1 MAHYSSRIMRLG
13 ISRLFCAIIALT
25 LLALAMP
32 AHAFKYDSFG
42 DGFWTV
48 INNGNGGNLVVN
60 SADASQ
66 AVATN
71 TAFQQ
76 QFELLYNLQDGTG
89 RLRNHDGC

>member
-1 MAHYSSRIMRLG
+1 MRVG

-32 AHAFKYDSFG
+32 AHAFIYDSFG

-71 TAFQQ
+71 PAFQQ
-76 QFELLYNLQDGTG
+76 QFELLYNHQDGTG
-89 RLRNHDGC
+89 RLRDHESC